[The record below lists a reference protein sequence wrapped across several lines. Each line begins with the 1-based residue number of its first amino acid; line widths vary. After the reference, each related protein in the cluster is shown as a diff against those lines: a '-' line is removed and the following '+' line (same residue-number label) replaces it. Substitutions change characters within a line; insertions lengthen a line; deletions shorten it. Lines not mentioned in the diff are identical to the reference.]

1 MDIRNMRQLLA
12 IQSHG
17 SFAKAAQALGMSQPS
32 LSGAIA
38 RLEDQLHVTLLERT
52 AQGSHLTPIGE
63 LVAERASKVIAE
75 AEQIVR
81 DAALAAGG
89 EAGAVRVGI
98 GTSLSQNF
106 VPRFVQ
112 ALASQFPGLSLT
124 IEMLERN
131 RMLPMVKSREL
142 DLIICALGNALEDP
156 NLVAT
161 EVLRSHAVAVAHPGH
176 VLVGERQVSMARFAE
191 FPSAGSGMRGF
202 TNAAVLG
209 VSPDSSRLLQY
220 QANDY
225 APLLELAVGGH
236 TTLVAPLF
244 VVQPYLDDG
253 RLARIDLDWVFPVSF
268 AAIATRAASYS
279 PIISRIIGLASTI
292 GRSLQEEGA
301 SA

>member
-12 IQSHG
+12 IQAHG
-17 SFAKAAQALGMSQPS
+17 SFAKAARALGMSQPS
-32 LSGAIA
+32 LSSAIA
-38 RLEDQLHVTLLERT
+38 RLEDQLQVTLLERT

-63 LVAERASKVIAE
+63 LIAERASKVIGE

-89 EAGAVRVGI
+89 EAGHVRVGI
-98 GTSLSQNF
+98 GTSLSHNF
-106 VPRFVQ
+106 APRFVH
-112 ALASQFPGLSLT
+112 ALASSFPSLSLT

-131 RMLPMVKSREL
+131 RMLPMIKSREL
-142 DLIICALGNALEDP
+142 DLIICALGDALEDP

-161 EVLRSHAVAVAHPGH
+161 EVLRTYAVAVARPDHP
-176 VLVGERQVSMARFAE
+176 LVGETRVSMDRFAE

-209 VSPDSSRLLQY
+209 VSPASSRLLQY

-225 APLLELAVGGH
+225 APLVELALGGH
-236 TTLVAPLF
+236 TTLLAPIF

-253 RLARIDLDWVFPVSF
+253 RLTRIDLDWRFQLSY

-279 PIISRIIGLASTI
+279 PIISRVIGHASAI
-292 GRSLQEEGA
+292 GRALQAEGTL
-301 SA
+301 S

>member
-32 LSGAIA
+32 LSAAIA
-38 RLEDQLHVTLLERT
+38 RLEDQLQVTLLERT

-63 LVAERASKVIAE
+63 LIAERASKVISE

-89 EAGAVRVGI
+89 EVGAVRVGI
-98 GTSLSQNF
+98 GTSLSHNF
-106 VPRFVQ
+106 APRLVR
-112 ALASQFPGLSLT
+112 ALATNFPALSLT

-142 DLIICALGNALEDP
+142 DVIICALGDALEDP

-161 EVLRSHAVAVAHPGH
+161 EVLRTHAVAVAHPSH
-176 VLVGERQVSMARFAE
+176 PLVGEGRIPMARFAE

-209 VSPDSSRLLQY
+209 LSPGKSRLLQY

-225 APLLELAVGGH
+225 APLLELALGGH
-236 TTLVAPLF
+236 ATLLAPLF
-244 VVQPYLDDG
+244 VVQPYLDDK
-253 RLARIDLDWVFPVSF
+253 RLERIDLDWRFPVSF

-279 PIISRIIGLASTI
+279 PIISRVIGHASAI
-292 GRSLQEEGA
+292 GKALQEEA
-301 SA
+301 APA